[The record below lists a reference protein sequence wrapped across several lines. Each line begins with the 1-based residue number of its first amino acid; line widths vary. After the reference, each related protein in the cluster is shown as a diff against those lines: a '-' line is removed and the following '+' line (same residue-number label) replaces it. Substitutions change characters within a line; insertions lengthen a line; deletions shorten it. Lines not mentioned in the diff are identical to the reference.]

1 MDAGSYT
8 VVATA
13 DADDT
18 NYRASGN
25 SSFEVVITP
34 KEVEF
39 TVAELPDMYYGG
51 DAYKPEPAV
60 TYTEDGEVDYINDS
74 SSWIDGVGDFLTNPF
89 AFEFRFLP
97 YGETNFGKDISV
109 ITCMKDGKYIFNNEW
124 MAVPQYAPG
133 AKSFTAQKHM
143 E

>member
-1 MDAGSYT
+1 MITLNY
-8 VVATA
+8 
-13 DADDT
+13 DD
-18 NYRASGN
+18 YRFARSKGAHRDD
-25 SSFEVVITP
+25 F
-34 KEVEF
+34 
-39 TVAELPDMYYGG
+39 LPGQLEYHV
-51 DAYKPEPAV
+51 YKF
-60 TYTEDGEVDYINDS
+60 TEDGEVDYINDS

-97 YGETNFGKDISV
+97 YGEPNFGKDISV